1 VGYSQNWGQAWLGSC
16 PAWDPH
22 FPTCL
27 LTLQLAKAMA
37 HLWHGILY
45 CVMVHMGATG
55 RGFAM
60 DIVRLTWWYLVCITT
75 YLLP

>member
-1 VGYSQNWGQAWLGSC
+1 MRFPKWDILKIGDKLGL
-16 PAWDPH
+16 ALARH
-22 FPTCL
+22 G
-27 LTLQLAKAMA
+27 TLISRLAMA
-37 HLWHGILY
+37 HLLHGILY